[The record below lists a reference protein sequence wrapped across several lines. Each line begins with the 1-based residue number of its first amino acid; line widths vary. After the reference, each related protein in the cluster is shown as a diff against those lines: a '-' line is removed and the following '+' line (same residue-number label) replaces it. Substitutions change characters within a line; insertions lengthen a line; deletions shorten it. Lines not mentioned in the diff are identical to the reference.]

1 MPQWLLPTI
10 RLMRADKPTG
20 TVLLAFPMLWALWL
34 ASGGHPPAKIVLIFL
49 IGAFLMRSAGC
60 VINDFADRDIDLKV
74 KRTKDRPITSGQ
86 ISTKSALALF
96 IGLLFA
102 ALGLLL
108 FLPNSAIL
116 PAVVAFVLSTLYPFT
131 KRFFVTPQLI
141 LGLAFSMTIIMAYLV
156 LLNNLP
162 LTAWLLFIASTLWT
176 VVYDTFYAMADRD
189 DDKSLGVHS
198 SALFFNNRDL
208 QVCLVLTII
217 FLILMLTIG
226 IINGLSIYYYL
237 GLILASICFVY
248 QFYIIRKRQRE
259 SCLIAFLNNQWVG
272 ALIFLGILL
281 NSLAS

>member
-259 SCLIAFLNNQWVG
+259 SCLIAFLNN
-272 ALIFLGILL
+272 LR
-281 NSLAS
+281 